1 MTFLSRTYASWLVV
15 AATAASA
22 GLAGCVVVGGSTGN
36 QPDDGA
42 PTDFISG
49 NPNGNN
55 GRGEDDGGSVSA
67 GSTGA
72 GDGAGA
78 PDEGAGD
85 DDPERAITEADIIQV
100 KDGKL
105 YALSQYAGLSVI
117 DISRRDRLKL
127 LGRYQASGMPFEMYL
142 RDGIVYAMFSSWTQ
156 YLYDEDTGEYTYS
169 ESSRIEA
176 LDVSDPADIRLIGS
190 FNLPGTISDSR
201 IVGDVLYAV
210 TLENNYC
217 WGCGSSPNTTVTSLA
232 VGDPEAI
239 RVVDKMSFSDNDP
252 YGYGWRRSVTVTQE
266 RMYVSGIE
274 WDGTDE
280 GHSTIQV
287 IDISDPSGDLVEGT
301 TVEATGQIQSRW
313 QMDEHEGVL
322 RVVSQPGLWWNNAA
336 QPGVQTFAVA
346 SSQELT
352 PLGYTE
358 LRLPKPES
366 LRSVRFDGDRAY
378 AITAEQTDPLFT
390 IDLSDPEHPAQLGE
404 LEMPGWVY
412 HMEPRGD
419 RVLALG
425 FDNAST
431 EGSLHVS
438 LFDVSDL
445 TAPTMLERV
454 HFGGSWGS
462 FAEDQDRI
470 HKAFTI
476 LDDLGTILVPYSGW
490 EQRGDI
496 GCGTYKS
503 GIQLIDFTA
512 DTLTKRGSAPARGQ
526 ARRAFVHDE
535 RLFAVSDQEVG
546 TFNIDDRDAPV
557 EVADLTLTTVVSNAV
572 VTGDL
577 VVRMSADWWTS
588 SPQLEIAPAADPGR
602 TEPIGKLDL
611 AALATDAE
619 GSCYGYGLAD
629 ARLFAHG
636 QHAYLLWPSHTGE
649 TPKAHVAVI
658 DLRDPESPRIASH
671 RELPFSGVALYG
683 YGYSYG
689 AVVPT
694 GDPVVQAGSTLVLR
708 NTNDQYY
715 YYGDYDGGD
724 VSVGGGGQP
733 ASAEPSLEV
742 IDLSDPSNPA
752 HRSVALPS
760 GAGYTGLQLDG
771 TTVLTSHWVPLPED
785 ASKAR
790 FYLDRI
796 DVSDPSSPVVRAPVN
811 VPGSLLAFDGAL
823 GRALTVDYEP
833 FELQVPSPE
842 ACYRAFAQNVD
853 FKPTDPHEW
862 SGAGICKG
870 MSRTIKLLDV
880 GSETARLRDEHPI
893 DGDAGIWQV
902 SVGDDRVFM
911 FTYLNYV
918 VENGEVPY
926 GMLVASGLEEGRIEL
941 VRKPFAELTHSSP
954 LFADGTRLLVSSHSP
969 PSLAVIDA
977 SDLDAL
983 TYETK
988 GELSSY
994 IYRVTV
1000 DGDRALC
1007 SLGHNGLE
1015 VVDLGD

>member
-1 MTFLSRTYASWLVV
+1 MTFLSRTYAGWLAV

-22 GLAGCVVVGGSTGN
+22 GLAGCVVGGPTGTP
-36 QPDDGA
+36 PDDA

-49 NPNGNN
+49 NPNGND
-55 GRGEDDGGSVSA
+55 GRGEDDGGSANA

-72 GDGAGA
+72 GGSAGA

-85 DDPERAITEADIIQV
+85 DPERAIVEADIIQV

-117 DISRRDRLKL
+117 DISRRDRLSF

-156 YLYDEDTGEYTYS
+156 YLYDADTGEYTYTD
-169 ESSRIEA
+169 SSRIEA
-176 LDVSDPADIRLIGS
+176 LDVSDPEDIRLIGS
-190 FNLPGTISDSR
+190 FDLPGTISDSR

-210 TLENNYC
+210 TQESNYC
-217 WGCGSSPNTTVTSLA
+217 WGCASAPNTTVTSLA
-232 VGDPEAI
+232 VGDPAEI
-239 RVVDKMSFSDNDP
+239 KVVDKLSFSDNDP
-252 YGYGWRRSVTVTQE
+252 YGFGWRRSVTVTQD

-274 WDGTDE
+274 WDGSDE

-287 IDISDPSGDLVEGT
+287 IDISDPGGDLVEGAS
-301 TVEATGQIQSRW
+301 VEAVGQIQSRW

-322 RVVSQPGLWWNNAA
+322 RVVSQPGLRWNNAA

-346 SSQELT
+346 SSDELT

-358 LRLPKPES
+358 LRLPKPET

-425 FDNAST
+425 FDNASA

-445 TAPTMLERV
+445 TAPTMLERI
-454 HFGGSWGS
+454 HFGGSWGN
-462 FAEDQDRI
+462 FAENQDRI

-476 LDDLGTILVPYSGW
+476 LDDLGTIFVPYSGW
-490 EQRGDI
+490 EQNGNN

-503 GIQLIDFTA
+503 GIQIIDFTA

-557 EVADLTLTTVVSNAV
+557 EVADLTLTTIVSNTV

-588 SPQLEIAPAADPGR
+588 SPQLEIVPAADPGR
-602 TEPIGKLDL
+602 IEPIGKLDL
-611 AALATDAE
+611 AALAS
-619 GSCYGYGLAD
+619 GSEVDCYGYRLAD
-629 ARLFAHG
+629 ARIFAHG
-636 QHAYLLWPSHTGE
+636 QYVYLLWPSYNADWT
-649 TPKAHVAVI
+649 TTTRLAVV
-658 DLRDPESPRIASH
+658 DLTDPESPRIASQ
-671 RELPFSGVALYG
+671 RALPFGSNALYS
-683 YGYSYG
+683 YGYYG

-694 GDPVVQAGSTLVLR
+694 GDSVVQAGSTLVLR
-708 NTNDQYY
+708 NTDDQHNYY
-715 YYGDYDGGD
+715 DDYYDD
-724 VSVGGGGQP
+724 SERP
-733 ASAEPSLEV
+733 APGEPSLEV
-742 IDLSDPSNPA
+742 LDLSDPSNPV

-760 GAGYTGLQLDG
+760 GAGYTGLQVDG

-785 ASKAR
+785 PSRAR

-796 DVSDPSSPVVRAPVN
+796 DVSDPSSPVVRTPVN
-811 VPGSLLAFDGAL
+811 VPGSLLAFDGAA
-823 GRALTVDYEP
+823 GRVLTVDYEP
-833 FELQVPSPE
+833 VEFEVPNSTR
-842 ACYRAFAQNVD
+842 CYREFAQNVD
-853 FKPTDPHEW
+853 FQPTNPQDWEGP
-862 SGAGICKG
+862 GVCRG
-870 MSRTIKLLDV
+870 MSRAIKLLDV
-880 GSETARLRDEHPI
+880 GSGSARLRDERPI
-893 DGDAGIWQV
+893 DDGAGIWQV
-902 SVGDDRVFM
+902 YVSDERVFM
-911 FTYLNYV
+911 LTYLNYV
-918 VENGEVPY
+918 VEDGEVPY
-926 GMLVASGLEEGRIEL
+926 GILAAGGLEEGSLEL
-941 VRKPFAELTHSSP
+941 ATKSFAELSYGSP
-954 LFADGTRLLVSSHSP
+954 LLADGTRLLVTSSGP
-969 PSLAVIDA
+969 PSIAVIDA

-994 IYRVTV
+994 IYRVTL

-1007 SLGHNGLE
+1007 SLGHHGLE

>member
-1 MTFLSRTYASWLVV
+1 M
-15 AATAASA
+15 
-22 GLAGCVVVGGSTGN
+22 GGSTGN
-36 QPDDGA
+36 PPDDDA

-49 NPNGNN
+49 NPNGNA
-55 GRGEDDGGSVSA
+55 GQAEDDGGGVV
-67 GSTGA
+67 GSSGA
-72 GDGAGA
+72 GGSAGA

-100 KDGKL
+100 HGGKL

-156 YLYDEDTGEYTYS
+156 YLYDEDTGEYSYTD
-169 ESSRIEA
+169 SSRIEA
-176 LDVSDPADIRLIGS
+176 LDISNPADIRLIGS

-217 WGCGSSPNTTVTSLA
+217 WGCGTSPNTTVTSLA

-252 YGYGWRRSVTVTQE
+252 YGYGWRRSVTVTQD

-274 WDGTDE
+274 WDGSDE

-346 SSQELT
+346 SAQELT

-445 TAPTMLERV
+445 TAPTMLERI

-476 LDDLGTILVPYSGW
+476 LDDLRTILVPYSGW
-490 EQRGDI
+490 EQSGDA
-496 GCGTYKS
+496 GCGTYRS
-503 GIQLIDFTA
+503 GIQLVDFTT

-546 TFNIDDRDAPV
+546 TFNIDNRDAPV
-557 EVADLTLTTVVSNAV
+557 EITDLSLTTIVSNTV

-588 SPQLEIAPAADPGR
+588 SPQLEIVPAADPGR

-611 AALATDAE
+611 TALTTGAE
-619 GSCYGYGLAD
+619 GDCYGYGIAD

-636 QHAYLLWPSHTGE
+636 QHAYLLWPSYTGG
-649 TPKAHVAVI
+649 TTKAHVAVI
-658 DLRDPESPRIASH
+658 DLTDPESPRIASQ
-671 RELPFSGVALYG
+671 RELPFGSNALYS
-683 YGYSYG
+683 YGYYG

-694 GDPVVQAGSTLVLR
+694 GDSVVQVGSTLVLR
-708 NTNDQYY
+708 NTDDQHNYY
-715 YYGDYDGGD
+715 DDYYDGNER
-724 VSVGGGGQP
+724 P
-733 ASAEPSLEV
+733 APAEPSLEV
-742 IDLSDPSNPA
+742 LDLSDPSNPV
-752 HRSVALPS
+752 HRSVALLSETLPA
-760 GAGYTGLQLDG
+760 GGGYTGLQIDG
-771 TTVLTSHWVPLPED
+771 TTVVTSHWVPLPED
-785 ASKAR
+785 PSKAR

-796 DVSDPSSPVVRAPVN
+796 DVSDPSSPVVQAPVN

-823 GRALTVDYEP
+823 GRALTVDYAP
-833 FELQVPSPE
+833 FELEVPSPE
-842 ACYRAFAQNVD
+842 ACYRAFAQNVN
-853 FKPTDPHEW
+853 FEPTDPYEW
-862 SGAGICKG
+862 TGAGVCRG
-870 MSRTIKLLDV
+870 MSRTMKLLDV
-880 GSETARLRDEHPI
+880 GSERARVRDERPM

-902 SVGDDRVFM
+902 YVGDDRVFM
-911 FTYLNYV
+911 LTYLNYV
-918 VENGEVPY
+918 VEDGEVPY

-941 VRKPFAELTHSSP
+941 VRKPFAELSYSSP
-954 LFADGTRLLVSSHSP
+954 LFADGTRLLVSSYSP
-969 PSLAVIDA
+969 PSLSVIDA

-983 TYETK
+983 TFETK

-994 IYRVTV
+994 VHRVTV

-1007 SLGHNGLE
+1007 SLGPHGLE

>member
-1 MTFLSRTYASWLVV
+1 MTFLSRTYAGWLVV

-22 GLAGCVVVGGSTGN
+22 GLAGCVVGGSTGN
-36 QPDDGA
+36 PPDDA

-49 NPNGNN
+49 NPNGND
-55 GRGEDDGGSVSA
+55 GRGEDDGGSANAA
-67 GSTGA
+67 GTGA
-72 GDGAGA
+72 GGGAAG
-78 PDEGAGD
+78 PDEGGGD

-127 LGRYQASGMPFEMYL
+127 LGRYQAGGMPFEMYL

-156 YLYDEDTGEYTYS
+156 YLYDDDTGEYTYA

-201 IVGDVLYAV
+201 IVGDVLYAI

-217 WGCGSSPNTTVTSLA
+217 WGCGRSPNTTVTSLA

-239 RVVDKMSFSDNDP
+239 GVVDKLSFSDNDP
-252 YGYGWRRSVTVTQE
+252 YGYGWRRSVTVTQD

-274 WDGTDE
+274 WDGTAE

-301 TVEATGQIQSRW
+301 TVEAAGQIQSRW

-490 EQRGDI
+490 EQNGDI

-546 TFNIDDRDAPV
+546 TFNIDNRDAPV
-557 EVADLTLTTVVSNAV
+557 GVADLTLTTVVSNAV

-611 AALATDAE
+611 AALTTGSE
-619 GSCYGYGLAD
+619 GDCYGYGVAD

-636 QHAYLLWPSHTGE
+636 QYAYLLWPSYTGG
-649 TPKAHVAVI
+649 TTKAHLAVI
-658 DLRDPESPRIASH
+658 DLRDPESPRIASQ
-671 RELPFSGVALYG
+671 RVLPFSGSALYA
-683 YGYSYG
+683 YGYYYG

-694 GDPVVQAGSTLVLR
+694 GDSVVQVGSTLVLR
-708 NTNDQYY
+708 NTNYDPYY
-715 YYGDYDGGD
+715 YYDG
-724 VSVGGGGQP
+724 VGGETP
-733 ASAEPSLEV
+733 ASDEPSLEV
-742 IDLSDPSNPA
+742 LDLSDPSNPV
-752 HRSVALPS
+752 HRSAALPA
-760 GAGYTGLQLDG
+760 GAGHTGLQIDG
-771 TTVLTSHWVPLPED
+771 TTVLTSRWVPLPD
-785 ASKAR
+785 DPSKAR

-796 DVSDPSSPVVRAPVN
+796 DVSDPSSPVVRTPVN

-833 FELQVPSPE
+833 FELEVPSAE

-853 FKPTDPHEW
+853 FEPTSPNDWEGP
-862 SGAGICKG
+862 GVCKG
-870 MSRTIKLLDV
+870 MSRVIKLLDV
-880 GSETARLRDEHPI
+880 GSKTARLRDERPM
-893 DGDAGIWQV
+893 DGDAGIWRV
-902 SVGDDRVFM
+902 FVGDDRVFM
-911 FTYLNYV
+911 LTYLNYV
-918 VENGEVPY
+918 VEDGEVPY
-926 GMLVASGLEEGRIEL
+926 GILAVSGLEEGSIEL
-941 VRKPFAELTHSSP
+941 ARKPFAELGYSSP
-954 LFADGTRLLVSSHSP
+954 LIADGTRLLVASYSP
-969 PSLAVIDA
+969 PSLAVIDG
-977 SDLDAL
+977 SDVGAL

-988 GELSSY
+988 GELSAPVS
-994 IYRVTV
+994 RVTL

-1007 SLGHNGLE
+1007 SLGHHGLE

>member
-1 MTFLSRTYASWLVV
+1 MTFLSRTYAGWLVLV
-15 AATAASA
+15 TAAASA
-22 GLAGCVVVGGSTGN
+22 GLAGCTRGSTGPSPS
-36 QPDDGA
+36 PDDA

-49 NPNGNN
+49 NPSGND
-55 GRGEDDGGSVSA
+55 GRGVDDGGSAAST

-72 GDGAGA
+72 GGGAGA
-78 PDEGAGD
+78 PTDGEGD

-105 YALSQYAGLSVI
+105 YALSQYGGLSII
-117 DISRRDRLKL
+117 DISRRDRLSL
-127 LGRYQASGMPFEMYL
+127 LGRYRAGGMPFEMYL
-142 RDGIVYAMFSSWTQ
+142 RDGIVYAMFSSWAQ
-156 YLYDEDTGEYTYS
+156 YLYDADTGQYTYTD
-169 ESSRIEA
+169 SSRIEA
-176 LDVSDPADIRLIGS
+176 LDVSDPEDIRLIGS
-190 FNLPGTISDSR
+190 FDLPGTISDSR

-217 WGCGSSPNTTVTSLA
+217 WGCGSAPNTTITSLA
-232 VGDPEAI
+232 VGDPAAI
-239 RVVDKMSFSDNDP
+239 SVVDKLSYTDDDP
-252 YGYGWRRSVTVTQE
+252 YGYGWRRSVTVTQD
-266 RMYVSGIE
+266 RMYVAGIE

-287 IDISDPSGDLVEGT
+287 IDISDPGGDLVEGT
-301 TVEATGQIQSRW
+301 SVEAVGQIQSRW

-336 QPGVQTFAVA
+336 LPGVQTFAVA

-358 LRLPKPES
+358 LHLPKPET

-412 HMEPRGD
+412 HMEPRGN
-419 RVLALG
+419 RLLALG
-425 FDNAST
+425 FDNASD

-445 TAPTMLERV
+445 TTPTMLERI

-490 EQRGDI
+490 EITDDK
-496 GCGTYKS
+496 GCGSYHS

-546 TFNIDDRDAPV
+546 TFNIDDRDAP
-557 EVADLTLTTVVSNAV
+557 AAITDLTLTTIVSNTV
-572 VTGDL
+572 VVGDL

-588 SPQLEIAPAADPGR
+588 GPQLEVVPAADPAR
-602 TEPIGKLDL
+602 AEPIGRLDL
-611 AALATDAE
+611 GALDSEQE
-619 GSCYGYGLAD
+619 GGCYGYGIAD

-636 QHAYLLWPSHTGE
+636 QYAYLLWPSYTDWN
-649 TPKAHVAVI
+649 TTNLAVV
-658 DLRDPESPRIASH
+658 DLRDPESPRIASQ
-671 RELPFSGVALYG
+671 RNLPFSSRALYYDG
-683 YGYSYG
+683 YYG
-689 AVVPT
+689 AVVAA
-694 GDPVVQAGSTLVLR
+694 GGSVVQAGSTLVLR
-708 NTNDQYY
+708 NANEWYY
-715 YYGDYDGGD
+715 YDDG
-724 VSVGGGGQP
+724 VEQQAP
-733 ASAEPSLEV
+733 QEAKLEV
-742 IDLSDPSNPA
+742 LDLSDPSAPA

-760 GAGYTGLQLDG
+760 GAGYTGLQVDG

-785 ASKAR
+785 PSRAR

-796 DVSDPSSPVVRAPVN
+796 DVSDPSSPVVRTPVN
-811 VPGSLLAFDGAL
+811 VPGSLLAYDDAA
-823 GRALTVDYEP
+823 GRALTMDYATI
-833 FELQVPSPE
+833 ELDVLNYQ
-842 ACYRAFAQNVD
+842 ACYAEFAHGTVFEPTNQENWEGPGVCRGVRRAL
-853 FKPTDPHEW
+853 
-862 SGAGICKG
+862 
-870 MSRTIKLLDV
+870 KLLDV
-880 GSETARLRDEHPI
+880 GSETARLRDESPI
-893 DGDAGIWQV
+893 DDATAIPQAF
-902 SVGDDRVFM
+902 VGDDRVFM
-911 FTYLNYV
+911 YTSVNYV
-918 VENGEVPY
+918 VENGEPPY
-926 GMLVASGLEEGRIEL
+926 GIAVASGLKEGRIEL
-941 VRKPFAELTHSSP
+941 ATKAIADFSFSSP
-954 LFADGTRLLVSSHSP
+954 LLADGTRLLVASSYP
-969 PSLAVIDA
+969 PSIAILDA
-977 SDLDAL
+977 SDLDEL

-988 GELSSY
+988 GETSSY
-994 IYRVTV
+994 AYRVTL

-1007 SLGHNGLE
+1007 SLGHHGLE
-1015 VVDLGD
+1015 IVDLGD